1 MGILKFSTQNCTKF
15 YLIVF
20 SIVLI
25 LVKLIV
31 KGQGFDFFFFFFFFL
46 DSQQNAAVAIS
57 HSFCF
62 GLSFRCPITV
72 VPQGSM
78 KYREEHWTPNLGI

>member
-1 MGILKFSTQNCTKF
+1 M
-15 YLIVF
+15 V

-31 KGQGFDFFFFFFFFL
+31 KGQGFDFFFFFFL

-62 GLSFRCPITV
+62 GLSFRCPVTV